1 MAEYYKGNR
10 KNTSIRKYTRGRT
23 KSLTSKDN
31 KTDKVSMPVYM
42 IDYRINKKVAEK
54 ATSKTKFEED
64 RKSLFRSY
72 LDDEQNKIY
81 ITSHKLNMCVIIR
94 LYEICDED
102 GTSVVEEY
110 FVNIFKLNEQRIP
123 LNNIRLDEAVI
134 KFDVGFATNF
144 AIYHQHIIDQVR
156 AILHSR

>member
-23 KSLTSKDN
+23 KSLTNKDN
-31 KTDKVSMPVYM
+31 KTDNVSMPVYL

-54 ATSKTKFEED
+54 AESKMKFA
-64 RKSLFRSY
+64 KGGKALFRSY
-72 LDDEQNKIY
+72 LDDVQNKIY
-81 ITSHKLNMCVIIR
+81 ITSHKLNMCVIIA
-94 LYEICDED
+94 LYEICCED
-102 GTSVVEEY
+102 DTSIIEEY
-110 FVNIFKLNEQRIP
+110 SVNIFKLTEQRIP
-123 LNNIRLDEAVI
+123 LNNIRLDEAII
-134 KFDVGFATNF
+134 KCDSEFATNF

>member
-10 KNTSIRKYTRGRT
+10 KNASIRRYTQGRT

-31 KTDKVSMPVYM
+31 KTGKVSMPVYM

-54 ATSKTKFEED
+54 ATSKTKFAEG
-64 RKSLFRSY
+64 RKALFRSY
-72 LDDEQNKIY
+72 LDDEHNKIY
-81 ITSHKLNMCVIIR
+81 ITSHKLNMCVIIT
-94 LYEICDED
+94 LYEIGDED

-110 FVNIFKLNEQRIP
+110 FVNIFKLTEQRIP
-123 LNNIRLDEAVI
+123 LNNIRLDEAII

-156 AILHSR
+156 TILHSR